1 MSDQD
6 TPPYPARS
14 TRSKGPK
21 KSVRILKKVRVKSGV
36 WKFISLEK
44 IGDRYLWD
52 KRPGYYY
59 IEWWEGKK
67 RHTEMAGQ
75 TPSEATEAQRR
86 KRNELIGEMVSGG
99 KAIKAVA
106 TEASA
111 TLITTAI
118 EYFED
123 HVKTHSPGKPQTLK
137 RYRRALGH
145 FARILG
151 RKKYVEA
158 IDRSDIE
165 DYKKARSQERVKK
178 TERLVS
184 PSTINFE
191 VQTVRNFF
199 NYLARERGVNVD
211 NPCAKTKEL
220 RSVRERIKRRRP
232 TYTQDELDRLFAAC
246 TPFNMAMY
254 ATLLLT
260 GLRKQELVY
269 LTWEGGD
276 VDFKKGVIRVQAKD
290 DFSPKDYEER
300 EIPMPP
306 DLIQLLGKLPRTS
319 RWVFPTERG
328 KRMAPN
334 EPLRRLKRIANR
346 VDVENATLHKFRHT
360 YATRLLENGADIVTV
375 QHLLGHSDIETTRQ
389 YLNPDDGLKRKAAN
403 LLSIGK
409 QLNSE

>member
-1 MSDQD
+1 MRDQEFESIS
-6 TPPYPARS
+6 PARP
-14 TRSKGPK
+14 TPSKGPK
-21 KSVRILKKVRVKSGV
+21 KRVRIIKKVRVESGV

-44 IGDRYLWD
+44 LGARYLWD
-52 KRPGYYY
+52 KRPGYYF

-67 RHTEMAGQ
+67 RRREVAGQ

-99 KAIKAVA
+99 KPIKAIETEVA
-106 TEASA
+106 AM
-111 TLITTAI
+111 LITKAI

-123 HVKTHSPGKPQTLK
+123 HVKIHSPGKPQTFK
-137 RYRRALGH
+137 RYHRALGH

-151 RKKYVEA
+151 PKKYVEA
-158 IDRSDIE
+158 INRSDID
-165 DYKKARSQERVKK
+165 DYKKARSRERVKK

-184 PSTINFE
+184 PTTINFE
-191 VQTVRNFF
+191 IQVIRNLF
-199 NYLARERGVNVD
+199 NYIARERGVKVD

-220 RSVRERIKRRRP
+220 RSVSERIKRRRP
-232 TYTQDELDRLFAAC
+232 TYTQDEIDKLFAAC
-246 TPFNMAMY
+246 TSFNMALY

-276 VDFKKGVIRVQAKD
+276 VDFKKGVVRVQAKD

-306 DLIQLLGKLPRTS
+306 D
-319 RWVFPTERG
+319 E
-328 KRMAPN
+328 M
-334 EPLRRLKRIANR
+334 LRRLKVIAKHAG
-346 VDVENATLHKFRHT
+346 VENATLHKFRHT

-375 QHLLGHSDIETTRQ
+375 QHLLGHSDIETTRE
-389 YLNPDDGLKRKAAN
+389 YLSPDDGLKRKAAN
-403 LLSIGK
+403 QLSLK
-409 QLNSE
+409 NKTNAK